1 MQKRNEN
8 TIVSGSQVQMEN
20 DDLNSKKVSIEVN
33 DFSENFS
40 ENEVKTEK
48 MFNLL
53 NYIYNS
59 HI

>member
-8 TIVSGSQVQMEN
+8 KIASSQVQMEN
-20 DDLNSKKVSIEVN
+20 DDLNSKKVSIEVK
-33 DFSENFS
+33 DFSENDDI
-40 ENEVKTEK
+40 TEK

-53 NYIYNS
+53 NYILNS

>member
-1 MQKRNEN
+1 MQKKNEN
-8 TIVSGSQVQMEN
+8 TIVSGRVQMEN

-33 DFSENFS
+33 DFSEN
-40 ENEVKTEK
+40 EVKTEK

>member
-8 TIVSGSQVQMEN
+8 TIASSQVQMEN

-33 DFSENFS
+33 EFS

-48 MFNLL
+48 MVNLL